1 MIELIASAVAPIAW
15 VLGLGI
21 VLRQYAGLDEALWR
35 GLQWLSYWVFMPSL
49 LISAIV
55 QAPDIAVPWWPLL
68 SSIFTTLLIL
78 TALLLAGWKVGLFG
92 AFYPRFTS
100 LYQGVIRF
108 NTFIAL
114 ALMAGLRPDLLP
126 HLAIAAACTIVM
138 VNIACV
144 SVMTA
149 TDTQMVRAVS
159 KELVSNPLILG
170 CVIGGI
176 LRVLQMPS
184 GFPITGLALV
194 GQAALPM
201 GVLVLGAGLR
211 WQAIRSGLALTGYSV
226 VLQLAVKPFLF
237 IVLSLAFGLD
247 PDWILVGL
255 SLVAVSTAPSSY
267 ILAKQLGGDA
277 PVMATIVVVQTLL
290 SIFTIPVVLWVASQ
304 MQWIPLQ

>member
-78 TALLLAGWKVGLFG
+78 TALLLAGWKLGVFG
-92 AFYPRFTS
+92 ASYPRFTS

-159 KELVSNPLILG
+159 KELVSNPLILA

-176 LRVLQMPS
+176 LRILQMPP

-201 GVLVLGAGLR
+201 GVLVLGAGLQ
-211 WQAIRSGLALTGYSV
+211 WQAIRSGLAVTGYSV

-237 IVLSLAFGLD
+237 IALSLAFGLD
-247 PDWILVGL
+247 AEWILVGL
-255 SLVAVSTAPSSY
+255 SLVAVSTAPSSF

-277 PVMATIVVVQTLL
+277 AAMATIVVVQTLL
-290 SIFTIPVVLWVASQ
+290 SIFTVPVVLWIASQ